1 MNMKSAAL
9 AAIATI
15 ALAALG
21 PQAMA
26 ADNGFYIG
34 GGISQANTELSL
46 SGFGSDDVDD
56 TGFKIIGGWRPLDW
70 LAVEAN
76 YMDLGGESEA
86 GTSIDSSAISVS
98 ALLLA
103 EIGIVDLYARA
114 GMAMWDTEFT
124 DLGVSI
130 SDDGWEPTY
139 GVGVGVHF
147 GSVGLRLEYERFA
160 AEPFDDIFDGLD
172 LDFSTITLSVT
183 YTFL

>member
-1 MNMKSAAL
+1 MV
-9 AAIATI
+9 
-15 ALAALG
+15 
-21 PQAMA
+21 
-26 ADNGFYIG
+26 F
-34 GGISQANTELSL
+34 ISVPVFPRPPPSSTFDD
-46 SGFGSDDVDD
+46 FGSDDVDD

-76 YMDLGGESEA
+76 YMDLGGDSEA

-98 ALLLA
+98 ALVLA

-114 GMAMWDTEFT
+114 GMVNWDTEFAA
-124 DLGVSI
+124 DGDSI

-147 GSVGLRLEYERFA
+147 GSIGVSAEYERFS
-160 AEPFDDIFDGLD
+160 AEPFDDRDRWIG